1 MLSVE
6 QQERNDEGGQGAE
19 KEELVEPLVG
29 LKVERRDGKEIVEP
43 LVRLVRYDSSIPN
56 ALDSILPRYILC
68 RVCRIYIAIVDPPLF
83 F

>member
-6 QQERNDEGGQGAE
+6 QQERNDEGRQEAE

-43 LVRLVRYDSSIPN
+43 LVRLGRYDSSIPN

-68 RVCRIYIAIVDPPLF
+68 RVCRIYIVDPPLF